1 MAAAQ
6 VTPVLPPGVSWSSGV
21 EWSGAAV
28 AYVSRVR
35 ALLHPDI
42 PLYVTSVIRTP
53 YEQARAMVTK
63 WEVSEAA
70 GAGGGNAE
78 LRRIYG
84 RKAEAFI
91 AVPRSVEAWAAVVA
105 DLQRRGLGFT
115 TGHLAGTAVDFRV
128 RDLTSEQVAALMD
141 AARRAGGSTTLE
153 QYPPHLHVDNIKAA
167 APAPAPQGGGGGGG
181 LLLLLGVAVAAGI
194 AAYRS

>member
-28 AYVSRVR
+28 AYVTRVR

-42 PLYVTSVIRTP
+42 PLHVNSVIRTP
-53 YEQARAMVTK
+53 SEQARAMLTK
-63 WEVSEAA
+63 WETAEAA
-70 GAGGGNAE
+70 RPGGGNAE
-78 LRRIYG
+78 LREIYKK
-84 RKAEAFI
+84 KAEYFI
-91 AVPRSVEAWAAVVA
+91 NAPRSVEAWAAVVA

-115 TGHLAGTAVDFRV
+115 TGHLAGTAVDFKV
-128 RDLTSEQVAALMD
+128 RDLTSEQIAALMD
-141 AARRAGGSTTLE
+141 AARRAGGKTKLE
-153 QYPPHLHVDNIKAA
+153 QYPPHLHVDNITA
-167 APAPAPQGGGGGGG
+167 APAPAPQSGGGGG